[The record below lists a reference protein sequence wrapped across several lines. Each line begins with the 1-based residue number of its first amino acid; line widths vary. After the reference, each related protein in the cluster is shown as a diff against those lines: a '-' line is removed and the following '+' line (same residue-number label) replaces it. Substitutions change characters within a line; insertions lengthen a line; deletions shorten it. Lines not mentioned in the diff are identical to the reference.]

1 MAYGIIR
8 TKRKRTY
15 SVLCVCAENL
25 AGFVAGDVCHF
36 TAKIANF
43 IECYDASST
52 KVIGFK
58 GVCGIVS
65 VIVNNVRC
73 FISLSFLLV
82 IIV

>member
-1 MAYGIIR
+1 MACGIVR

-36 TAKIANF
+36 AAKIINF
-43 IECYDASST
+43 VERYDASST
-52 KVIGFK
+52 KVISFK

-65 VIVNNVRC
+65 VIANNVHC
-73 FISLSFLLV
+73 FISLSFPFV